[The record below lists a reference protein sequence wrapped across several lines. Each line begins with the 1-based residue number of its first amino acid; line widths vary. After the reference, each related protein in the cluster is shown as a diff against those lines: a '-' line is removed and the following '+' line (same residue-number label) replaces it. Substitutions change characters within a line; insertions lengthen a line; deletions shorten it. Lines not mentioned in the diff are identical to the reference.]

1 MSTTTRIWAS
11 IRREIAKGREE
22 AERLEGIQTERKP
35 VKRPRSARLAASAEV
50 PDDAVSGAAG

>member
-22 AERLEGIQTERKP
+22 AERLEGIHKEHKP
-35 VKRPRSARLAASAEV
+35 VKRPRPVKAQESTESIPLSE
-50 PDDAVSGAAG
+50 